1 MKLQF
6 YPFDLQ
12 LIHPFKVSV
21 YSRTSTPI
29 VFLRLEQDGVIG
41 YGESSMPPYLGE
53 TQQSVMQFLSK
64 IELRSFTNPFEIEK
78 ILNYVDSIEDGNNA
92 AKAGFDIA
100 LHDLVG
106 KLKGLSVAELYGIAP
121 VPRKTSYTIGIDTPE
136 RMAQKAEEGI
146 EMGFEI
152 LKIKL
157 GTNKDEEIVDQILQ
171 RWKGPFSI
179 DANQG
184 WHSKEVALEL
194 IQQLTERGV
203 QFIEQPFPQ
212 RNISD
217 TVWLSERSPV
227 PIIADES
234 IKRLSQLEEVKHAF
248 GGINVKLMKTTGISE
263 AYRLIKGAK
272 KYNLKIVT
280 GCMAESSCAVAAMS
294 HLSSLADWVDLDG
307 PFLMK
312 NNPFE
317 DLKLVNGVLQL
328 PYKEGIGVDLKKR
341 TYSKTDVI

>member
-1 MKLQF
+1 
-6 YPFDLQ
+6 
-12 LIHPFKVSV
+12 
-21 YSRTSTPI
+21 
-29 VFLRLEQDGVIG
+29 LEQDGVIG

>member
-29 VFLRLEQDGVIG
+29 VILRLEQDGVIG

-64 IELRSFTNPFEIEK
+64 IELRSFNNPFEIEE

-106 KLKGLSVAELYGIAP
+106 KLKGLSVAELYDIAP
-121 VPRKTSYTIGIDTPE
+121 VPRKTSHTIGIDTPE

-157 GTNKDEEIVDQILQ
+157 GTNKDQEIMDQILQ
-171 RWKGPFSI
+171 RWKGPFSV

-184 WHSKEVALEL
+184 WHSKEMALEL
-194 IQQLTERGV
+194 IQQLTERGI

-234 IKRLSQLEEVKHAF
+234 IKRLSQLDVKPAF
-248 GGINVKLMKTTGISE
+248 GGINVKLMKTTGILE
-263 AYRLIKGAK
+263 AYRLIKEAK

-294 HLSSLADWVDLDG
+294 HLSSIADWVDLDG

-312 NNPFE
+312 YNPFE

-328 PYKEGIGVDLKKR
+328 PHKEGIGVDLKKR
-341 TYSKTDVI
+341 MYSKMDII